1 MAQTNPYRASKFK
14 QLALPQQLYKFGGS
28 SLANAKAYKKVAR
41 IISKHLTE
49 NDLIV
54 VSASGQTTDWL
65 SELVAIEQREN
76 SFKEDLFNGDISST
90 TSTSNTY
97 RRFTEKE
104 NRVPALP
111 VEHSKTQ
118 WQREYLKRV
127 QYHHQAIIHD
137 LLTEPYKKQLLNDIN
152 TNCRWMDNLIELE
165 QVSEF
170 ESNIIA
176 FGEIWS
182 AKILCA
188 LLEQWSINAS
198 WIDARQFLK
207 LQYSSNGY
215 QLNKELSL
223 KYLEEHLKSRQ
234 QRLSIITGFIA
245 SDCEGGTITLGRN
258 GSDYSA
264 TLIASLLNIEKVTL
278 WTDVAGVFDFDPNLS
293 DDASTIKQLNQNLI
307 QELSDLGSPVL
318 HSKTLKPLSDT
329 SIKLSIRST
338 FSPEL
343 KGSKICQKNSFSQQS
358 IVTHKNNLTKIHIE
372 CHNELACHKLNKHLK
387 TLACNV
393 NNEFSL
399 FVKNHTNHL
408 TLIIDSDK
416 EDYWQKTLHQLKS
429 DTQYSINQISD
440 SLPAC
445 LLALVTDKQNSEPCL
460 AATLSNNLEYRNLY
474 HKEFFNEFLNKKNIK
489 APIYKHNNAL
499 LCLFD
504 ETDIDHLAIDCFHQ
518 WQAYQNTIALFL
530 LGTGNVGATWLKQ
543 WQEIHAKGSTY
554 NLPSHVNQQV
564 VLTANSKKIELRHN
578 DKSFATLDNQ
588 ITITDKLLKH
598 SPFKHKVVIDAT
610 ASEQVSDQYANLL
623 TNGIHL
629 ISANKIC
636 SSSDLTHFK
645 HLQQLAKSNN
655 ILWQQNAT
663 LGAGLPINYAIKNL
677 INCGDSIVQ
686 IRGVFSGTLSWL
698 LKNYNGEQTFM
709 QLVKQAQAEGYS
721 EPDPRIDLSGK
732 DVARKLVIAARLAGF
747 DISLND
753 IDCQPLIDGKYLQ
766 HQESDFWD
774 ASELINGDF
783 KTIWQD
789 AKNNHKTLVYE
800 ANFSASSEDDFKA
813 TCKLKVVDLNDPLA
827 QISPC
832 DNIFEITSRWY
843 KDNPLIIRGPG
854 AGREVTAA
862 AVQSDLNA
870 VTEFI
875 NAQ

>member
-1 MAQTNPYRASKFK
+1 MAQTNPNNESSFK
-14 QLALPQQLYKFGGS
+14 QLSQPQQLYKFGGS

-41 IISKHLTE
+41 IISKHLQE
-49 NDLIV
+49 NDLVV

-65 SELVAIEQREN
+65 TKLVSASGATNKINNTNIPSLTDKSVKPELQR
-76 SFKEDLFNGDISST
+76 D
-90 TSTSNTY
+90 
-97 RRFTEKE
+97 
-104 NRVPALP
+104 
-111 VEHSKTQ
+111 
-118 WQREYLKRV
+118 YLLRA
-127 QYHHQAIIHD
+127 QYHHQGIIHD
-137 LLTEPYKKQLLNDIN
+137 LLSEPFRQKLLTDIE
-152 TNCRWMDNLIELE
+152 TNCRWINRLIELD
-165 QVSEF
+165 QVSKF

-207 LQYSSNGY
+207 LENTPTGY
-215 QLNKELSL
+215 QLNKPLSF

-245 SDCEGGTITLGRN
+245 SDCDGGTITLGRN

-264 TLIASLLNIEKVTL
+264 TLVASLLDIEKVTL

-293 DDASTIKQLNQNLI
+293 DDASTIKHLNLNLI

-329 SIKLSIRST
+329 KIKLSIRST

-358 IVTHKNNLTKIHIE
+358 IVTHKNNLIQLHIE
-372 CHNELACHKLNKHLK
+372 CQNELACHKLNKYLK
-387 TLACNV
+387 TLACDV

-399 FVKNHTNHL
+399 FAKNHTHHL
-408 TLIIDSDK
+408 TIVIGNDRKL
-416 EDYWQKTLHQLKS
+416 YWQNKLQQIKTNP
-429 DTQYSINQISD
+429 QYSINKISD
-440 SLPAC
+440 HQPTSF
-445 LLALVTDKQNSEPCL
+445 LALVTDKQNTEPCL
-460 AATLSNNLEYRNLY
+460 SATLPSQSECRNLY
-474 HKEFFNEFLNKKNIK
+474 HLEFFNEFLNGKNIK

-499 LCLFD
+499 LCFFNQPSLNSL
-504 ETDIDHLAIDCFHQ
+504 TIDSLAIDCFHQ
-518 WQAYQNTIALFL
+518 WQAYQNTTALYL
-530 LGTGNVGATWLKQ
+530 LGTGNVGSTWLKQ
-543 WQEIHAKGSTY
+543 WQDIQVKEQSNPNIIS
-554 NLPSHVNQQV
+554 QQL
-564 VLTANSKKIELRHN
+564 VLTANSKTINLRHN
-578 DKSFATLDNQ
+578 DKDFATLENNDSVIEQ
-588 ITITDKLLKH
+588 LLKH

-610 ASEQVSDQYANLL
+610 ASEQVSNHYATILN
-623 TNGIHL
+623 NGIHL

-645 HLQQLAKSNN
+645 YLQQQAKSNTV
-655 ILWQQNAT
+655 LWLQNAT

-677 INCGDSIVQ
+677 LNCGDRIFQ

-698 LKNYNGEQTFM
+698 LNNYNGEQSFM
-709 QLVKQAQAEGYS
+709 ALVKQAQSEGYS

-753 IDCQPLIDGKYLQ
+753 IDCQPLIDNKYLQ
-766 HQESDFWD
+766 HHESDFWD
-774 ASELINGDF
+774 AAEQINSDI
-783 KTIWQD
+783 KTLWQD
-789 AKNNHKTLVYE
+789 AHNNNKTLVYE
-800 ANFSASSEDDFKA
+800 ASFNATANANLSAK
-813 TCKLKVVDLNDPLA
+813 CKLKVVDLNDPLA

-832 DNIFEITSRWY
+832 DNIFEVTSRWY
-843 KDNPLIIRGPG
+843 NDNPLIIRGPG

-870 VTEFI
+870 ITEFI